1 MLVLGSLYLG
11 FYMLLAVLAVVG
23 VILIAIWVGI
33 FSLLVQIINSESNT
47 ALFVQFIIPTIIV
60 GSIVVGII
68 MGFR

>member
-47 ALFVQFIIPTIIV
+47 ALFIQFIIPTIIV